1 VDAVDAGR
9 PIVRE
14 GSWWLSG
21 RKLLPTKEDRA
32 GAKASLAH
40 ARSKCRATANG
51 LIVKLYFQSKR
62 ARRENERRNETYL
75 NHQKRFDLDLI
86 TSSILYSHSPQ
97 EWNRWVLAK
106 LNVSSRLQPMLSR
119 DGVTNHPSCT
129 LKRAVKLSRWVLGC
143 TMVVCLCLAI
153 LGKSCGGIG
162 QQRGSISAQVGRRN
176 ETGQEECC
184 ARQHHILLHSTCA
197 RCLDQRLEA
206 AFPNLLL
213 AFALLFFGS
222 SPEQRCLKWNDTF
235 LVRHLSPFLILL
247 FCSCFILYY
256 TNITMKFAILASLIA
271 CAAAFTNVPA
281 KTAVRF

>member
-1 VDAVDAGR
+1 MVILGCSQVERILKIA
-9 PIVRE
+9 
-14 GSWWLSG
+14 
-21 RKLLPTKEDRA
+21 T
-32 GAKASLAH
+32 H
-40 ARSKCRATANG
+40 A
-51 LIVKLYFQSKR
+51 L
-62 ARRENERRNETYL
+62 ARRSDEPPLVHFEESGQTF
-75 NHQKRFDLDLI
+75 K
-86 TSSILYSHSPQ
+86 
-97 EWNRWVLAK
+97 V
-106 LNVSSRLQPMLSR
+106 
-119 DGVTNHPSCT
+119 GV
-129 LKRAVKLSRWVLGC
+129 GC
-143 TMVVCLCLAI
+143 TMVVCLCLAR

-235 LVRHLSPFLILL
+235 LVRQISPFLILL